1 MNFIPV
7 IYEPINWRTE
17 QWGKKQMNGTISG
30 LLGEVWSARADLAL
44 GNLHYTPYHLNI
56 LDLSIPYNTECLTFL
71 TFESKTDNS
80 WKTLIL
86 PFR

>member
-1 MNFIPV
+1 MNFIPS
-7 IYEPINWRTE
+7 IYEPANWRTE
-17 QWGKKQMNGTISG
+17 KWGKKQINGTISG
-30 LLGEVWSARADLAL
+30 LLGEVWSAHADLAL

-71 TFESKTDNS
+71 TFESKTNNS

-86 PFR
+86 PFQ